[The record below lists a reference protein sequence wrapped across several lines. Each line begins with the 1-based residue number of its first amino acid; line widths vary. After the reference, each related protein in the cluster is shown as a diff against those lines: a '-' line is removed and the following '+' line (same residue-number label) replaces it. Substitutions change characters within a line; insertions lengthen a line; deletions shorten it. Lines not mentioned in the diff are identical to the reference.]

1 MNTQNI
7 IIGIVIVL
15 VIYLLYLWFFGDST
29 RSYLSGMHPATKQ
42 MTISPSSLPNGS
54 SSDYTYSIWL
64 YVNNWNYRVGEE
76 KIIFQRGD
84 KNNPSPSVSLG
95 ANLNNVE
102 VSLGTWPG
110 TGNRAKG
117 ESQRDYEREHE
128 QVHKCTLD
136 NLPLQAWANVIMT
149 LNNRSLDLYLDG
161 KLVRTCVLPGV
172 PIQSSGEHLLVCPHN
187 QNGAGGFEGY
197 ISNFQYFSRAINP
210 REAYAIYREGPGGSN
225 WLTNLINKYRIKV
238 AFMKNNREVNS
249 FEI

>member
-7 IIGIVIVL
+7 ITGIVIVL
-15 VIYLLYLWFFGDST
+15 VIYLLYLWFFGDGT
-29 RSYLSGMHPATKQ
+29 RTYLSGMHHATKQ
-42 MTISPSSLPNGS
+42 LIISPAHLPRGG

-64 YVNNWNYRVGEE
+64 YINNWNYRVGE
-76 KIIFQRGD
+76 KKNIFARGTASD
-84 KNNPSPSVSLG
+84 PAPIVSLG

-110 TGNRAKG
+110 QGAAGTSG
-117 ESQRDYEREHE
+117 S
-128 QVHKCTLD
+128 VSSCTLD
-136 NLPLQAWANVIMT
+136 NVPLQAWANVIMT

-172 PIQSSGEHLLVCPHN
+172 PIQSSGEPLVVCGNGPN
-187 QNGAGGFEGY
+187 GGAGGFEGY
-197 ISNFQYFSRAINP
+197 ISNFQYFSRAVNP

-225 WLTNLINKYRIKV
+225 WLSNLINKYRIKI

>member
-1 MNTQNI
+1 MDTSQI

-15 VIYLLYLWFFGDST
+15 VIYLLYLWFFGDGT
-29 RSYLSGMHPATKQ
+29 RSYLSGMHSATKEL
-42 MTISPSSLPNGS
+42 MISPANLPRGG

-64 YVNNWNYRVGEE
+64 YINNWNYRVGE
-76 KIIFQRGD
+76 KKDVFARGD
-84 KNNPSPSVSLG
+84 SNNPSPIVSLG

-110 TGNRAKG
+110 AGG
-117 ESQRDYEREHE
+117 QGGQGG
-128 QVHKCTLD
+128 QVSTCTLE
-136 NLPLQAWANVIMT
+136 NVPLQAWANVIMT

-172 PIQSSGEHLLVCPHN
+172 PIQSSGEPLVVC
-187 QNGAGGFEGY
+187 GKSKTASAGGFDGH
-197 ISNFQYFSRAINP
+197 ISNFQYFARAINP

-225 WLTNLINKYRIKV
+225 WFTNLINKYRIKV
-238 AFMKNNREVNS
+238 AFMNNNIEVNS

>member
-1 MNTQNI
+1 MDTKQI
-7 IIGIVIVL
+7 IIGIVIIL

-29 RSYLSGMHPATKQ
+29 RTYLSGMHHATKQ
-42 MTISPSSLPNGS
+42 LVISPAHLPRGG

-64 YVNNWNYRVGEE
+64 YINNWNYRVGE
-76 KIIFQRGD
+76 KKSIFARGRG
-84 KNNPSPSVSLG
+84 NNWSPSVSLG

-102 VSLGTWPG
+102 VSLGTWPSQG
-110 TGNRAKG
+110 AANSSG
-117 ESQRDYEREHE
+117 ETDDSGG
-128 QVHKCTLD
+128 QVHTCTLD
-136 NLPLQAWANVIMT
+136 NVPLQAWANVIMT

-172 PIQSSGEHLLVCPHN
+172 PVQSSGEPLVVCGKSPN
-187 QNGAGGFEGY
+187 SSAGGFEGY
-197 ISNFQYFSRAINP
+197 ISNFQYFARAINP

-225 WLTNLINKYRIKV
+225 WLSNLINKYRIKV